1 MTRNVSRNV
10 PRATYRVQLHQ
21 GFGFSEA
28 LGIVPYLAKLGI
40 SHLYVSPLTVAPPGS
55 THGYDV
61 IDPTRLNPELGTD
74 EDFGRLTAA
83 LTAHDMGLL
92 LDIVPNHMA
101 VSVDNPWWRDVL
113 ANGRASRYAN
123 FFDIDWESEGGK
135 IVLPILGRPL
145 DQAIADGDVSF
156 DGASIKVGGTQFP
169 LAPGTNGNEIR
180 SVLAQQYYGL
190 SYWREETPN
199 YRRFFE
205 IDDLIG
211 VRVEDAAVFEATHAL
226 YFRLLSEGKVQ
237 GLRVDHI
244 DGLRDPAAYLHRL
257 RNRATE
263 AAGFVP
269 YIVVEKVL
277 APGEELPA
285 DWPVS
290 GSTGYDWLGVA
301 NGLLVD
307 GRGMPELDRAYHGFI
322 GGSPSFGDIVYE
334 RKRAALR
341 SRFQREIRGLA
352 ANFAAAVGGRIS
364 EGVAA
369 EAIIELSA
377 CLPVYRTYIA
387 PTGTTRQD
395 AHYLDDAARQALG
408 RGAHADSIE
417 TLRSLLMRAD
427 DDAEALEFAMQWQ
440 QLTGAAL
447 AKGLED
453 SAFYRYNRLISLNE
467 VGGHAEAATQT
478 EFHRFLLR
486 RSHTHPHT
494 MNATST
500 HDTKRSEDMRARLA
514 VLSEMPRQWETQVN
528 RWASPA
534 RNGDAPSIDANTE
547 YYLWQSAVGGWPSD
561 MTDFTDYCERLKAYL
576 LKSVREAGDAT
587 SWISTNAEYEGAIVG
602 FVDWLATSPG
612 AEALRK
618 DLGRFVQEID
628 KAALAK
634 SLSQVVLKIATPGTP
649 DIYQG
654 QEARDFSFVDPDNRR
669 PVDFAERSRV
679 LDDLESRGELSLRRF
694 VRSPGGSPAKEFV
707 TWRMLQLRQQ
717 LPDLF
722 EQGEYLPLK
731 ASGDG
736 ADGVTAFA
744 RRHEDRWLIILA
756 PRLTYRAPG
765 RRVVPN
771 TNASKRPTLRLPDGY
786 PTNWRNVLEDR
797 SVRVRGKTLSLARI
811 IKEALPTVLLS
822 E

>member
-1 MTRNVSRNV
+1 
-10 PRATYRVQLHQ
+10 
-21 GFGFSEA
+21 
-28 LGIVPYLAKLGI
+28 
-40 SHLYVSPLTVAPPGS
+40 
-55 THGYDV
+55 
-61 IDPTRLNPELGTD
+61 
-74 EDFGRLTAA
+74 
-83 LTAHDMGLL
+83 
-92 LDIVPNHMA
+92 
-101 VSVDNPWWRDVL
+101 
-113 ANGRASRYAN
+113 
-123 FFDIDWESEGGK
+123 
-135 IVLPILGRPL
+135 
-145 DQAIADGDVSF
+145 
-156 DGASIKVGGTQFP
+156 
-169 LAPGTNGNEIR
+169 
-180 SVLAQQYYGL
+180 
-190 SYWREETPN
+190 
-199 YRRFFE
+199 
-205 IDDLIG
+205 
-211 VRVEDAAVFEATHAL
+211 
-226 YFRLLSEGKVQ
+226 
-237 GLRVDHI
+237 
-244 DGLRDPAAYLHRL
+244 
-257 RNRATE
+257 
-263 AAGFVP
+263 
-269 YIVVEKVL
+269 
-277 APGEELPA
+277 
-285 DWPVS
+285 
-290 GSTGYDWLGVA
+290 
-301 NGLLVD
+301 
-307 GRGMPELDRAYHGFI
+307 
-322 GGSPSFGDIVYE
+322 
-334 RKRAALR
+334 
-341 SRFQREIRGLA
+341 
-352 ANFAAAVGGRIS
+352 
-364 EGVAA
+364 
-369 EAIIELSA
+369 
-377 CLPVYRTYIA
+377 
-387 PTGTTRQD
+387 
-395 AHYLDDAARQALG
+395 
-408 RGAHADSIE
+408 
-417 TLRSLLMRAD
+417 
-427 DDAEALEFAMQWQ
+427 
-440 QLTGAAL
+440 
-447 AKGLED
+447 
-453 SAFYRYNRLISLNE
+453 
-467 VGGHAEAATQT
+467 
-478 EFHRFLLR
+478 
-486 RSHTHPHT
+486 

-528 RWASPA
+528 RWSSPA
-534 RNGDAPSIDANTE
+534 RNGDAPSVDANTE

-618 DLGRFVQEID
+618 DLGRFVQEMD

-694 VRSPGGSPAKEFV
+694 VRSSGGRRAKEFV

-736 ADGVTAFA
+736 AGGVTAFA

-786 PTNWRNVLEDR
+786 PTNWRNVLEDK